1 MYIEFIYKLSKDNL
15 VSDALNRKEFMKEKL
30 YDTMILKTIVY
41 CDDFLFIKGIKRDY
55 KQDND
60 VFKIKK
66 YLFKSRLQ
74 KN

>member
-41 CDDFLFIKGIKRDY
+41 CDDFLFIKAIKRDY

-66 YLFKSRLQ
+66 HLFKSRLQ
-74 KN
+74 KS